1 MNYKTSRL
9 STGGKAPRQV
19 ATKAACKSAPNTGGV
34 KKSHRYRPGMY
45 KNSKCFL

>member
-9 STGGKAPRQV
+9 STGGK